1 VAQEKNNCF
10 DISVVIISW
19 RMKSMLS
26 EMLKSIV
33 HYTKGISYEIIIVDN
48 NSQDGTSEMIE
59 KEYHDAV
66 LIKNPKNLGV
76 APARN
81 QALKIAKGKY
91 IITLD
96 ADMLFVDNSLLKLV
110 EFMDKTSD
118 AGLCG
123 AKLIFP
129 DGRVQ
134 PSGRRFPTIL
144 AFILRRLDFIA
155 FARNSKTLRRHEM
168 AEWDRSNIRQIDYVI
183 GACQCI
189 RREAMETIGFLDEKI
204 FYGPE
209 DIDYCLR
216 MYKNGWNVYY
226 YPLTSIVHFEQRIT
240 KKIIFSKLTFLHFK
254 AVLYFFW
261 KYKGKISY
269 K

>member
-1 VAQEKNNCF
+1 
-10 DISVVIISW
+10 
-19 RMKSMLS
+19 MLS
-26 EMLKSIV
+26 EMLKSIKRN
-33 HYTKGISYEIIIVDN
+33 TSGISYELIIVDN

-59 KEYHDAV
+59 KEYRDAT
-66 LIKNPKNLGV
+66 LIKNSKNLGV

-81 QALKIAKGKY
+81 QAIKIAKGRY

-96 ADMLFVDNSLLKLV
+96 ADMLFIENSLMKLV
-110 EFMDKTSD
+110 EFMDNTPE

-129 DGRVQ
+129 DGTIQ
-134 PSGRRFPTIL
+134 PSGRRFPTL
-144 AFILRRLDFIA
+144 FAFVLRRIEFLNI
-155 FARNSKTLRRHEM
+155 ARNSKTLHYHEM
-168 AEWDRSNIRQIDYVI
+168 AEWDRSDVRQVDYVI

-189 RREAMETIGFLDEKI
+189 RREAMEKVGFLDEKI

-216 MYKNGWNVYY
+216 MYKNGWQVYY
-226 YPLTSIVHFEQRIT
+226 YPFTSIIHYEQRIT
-240 KKIIFSKLTFLHFK
+240 KKNIFTKLTFLHFK

-269 K
+269 

>member
-1 VAQEKNNCF
+1 VRKVGNNKC
-10 DISVVIISW
+10 DISIVIISW

-26 EMLKSIV
+26 ELLKSIKAN
-33 HYTKGISYEIIIVDN
+33 TNGISYELIIVDN

-59 KEYHDAV
+59 AEYQDAI
-66 LIKNPKNLGV
+66 LIKNSENLGV

-81 QALKIAKGKY
+81 QAFKIAKGRY

-96 ADMLFVDNSLLKLV
+96 ADMLFIDNSLMKLV
-110 EFMDKTSD
+110 EFMDKTPE

-134 PSGRRFPTIL
+134 PSGRRFPTVL
-144 AFILRRLDFIA
+144 SFILRRLDFIA
-155 FARNSKTLRRHEM
+155 FVRYSKTLRRHEM
-168 AEWDRSNIRQIDYVI
+168 AEWDRSNTRQVDYVI

-189 RREAMETIGFLDEKI
+189 RREAMEEVGFLDERI

-216 MYKNGWNVYY
+216 MYKKRWQVHY
-226 YPLTSIVHFEQRIT
+226 YPFTSIIHYEQRIT
-240 KKIIFSKLTFLHFK
+240 KKIFFSKLTFLHFR
-254 AVLYFFW
+254 AVIYFFW

-269 K
+269 